1 MKEYIYPMLRE
12 EAVMYS
18 QMLIKD
24 ETANMFLLRHS
35 HRSRVR
41 EPTEI
46 PMSSL

>member
-24 ETANMFLLRHS
+24 EDGKYVS
-35 HRSRVR
+35 S
-41 EPTEI
+41 PTFSPEQG
-46 PMSSL
+46 PRTNGNTYE